1 VGGLGD
7 VVTSLSRAMI
17 DEGHEVEVILPK
29 YDVMKWGEVE
39 GLKKVR
45 CRGIGLCCKHAL
57 HLSTNWIGA

>member
-1 VGGLGD
+1 
-7 VVTSLSRAMI
+7 
-17 DEGHEVEVILPK
+17 
-29 YDVMKWGEVE
+29 VMKWGEVE